1 MGDMGGKICMVTGAT
16 SGIGYYTALEIAK
29 MGATVILVG
38 RDETKCAYAK
48 GEINQVCGNNAARYL
63 CADLS
68 SQVHIRNLSE
78 RFLEQYDH
86 LDVLVNNAGGFFFR
100 RELSADG
107 IEMTFALNHLA
118 YFLLTN
124 LLIDAILASPKGR
137 VVNVSS
143 GSHQSMRMNFSDL
156 QLSKFYNPVKA
167 YACSK
172 LANILFT
179 YELARRMDGTHIT
192 SNALTPG
199 MVATGI
205 WRKSIPWLAPLIG
218 PIMQRIGKTPEEGA
232 RTSVYVATSPHLDGM
247 TGKYF
252 IDCRETPSGPA
263 TYDEI
268 AAGKLWDI
276 SRELVCL

>member
-1 MGDMGGKICMVTGAT
+1 MVTGAT
-16 SGIGYYTALEIAK
+16 SGIGYYTALEIAR

-38 RDETKCAYAK
+38 RDKTKCTRAVID
-48 GEINQVCGNNAARYL
+48 INMECGNAAARYL

-68 SQVHIRNLSE
+68 SQRHIRNLSE
-78 RFLEQYDH
+78 RFLDQYDH
-86 LDVLVNNAGGFFFR
+86 LDVLVNNAGGFFLR
-100 RELSADG
+100 RELSVDA

-124 LLIDAILASPKGR
+124 LLIDALSASPKGR

-143 GSHQSMRMNFSDL
+143 GSHQSMRLNFSDL

-167 YACSK
+167 YGCSK

-179 YELARRMDGTHIT
+179 YELARRLDGTHIT

-205 WRKSIPWLAPLIG
+205 WRKSIPWLAPVTG
-218 PIMQRIGKTPEEGA
+218 PLMQRFGKTPEEGA
-232 RTSVYVATSPHLDGM
+232 CTSVYVATSPQLEGI
-247 TGKYF
+247 TGRYF
-252 IDCRETPSGPA
+252 IDCQETPSGPA

-268 AAGKLWDI
+268 AAAKLWDI
-276 SRELVCL
+276 SRQLVGL